1 MWMQEHSE
9 TVMLCFLDICLYA
22 MVHFNSTIQDFF
34 KLHGKTHITIT
45 IIKN

>member
-1 MWMQEHSE
+1 MRMQEHSE

-34 KLHGKTHITIT
+34 LNYMVKPMLQLL
-45 IIKN
+45 